1 MHSRIAMMKLHRL
14 QQAIRRPSVH
24 SIRIHYV
31 VCKRPVQLYR
41 GPRRPRRAYRLPPRR
56 PCSCVR
62 ASAWPCPSLLW
73 PFAVAATPLQLL
85 LQVWLSSPKQPRPS
99 SKAVWAEETGSHCPH
114 QLRASRSR
122 PSQPGRLQVH
132 QHGERRLTCHE
143 FGVLIFVPVLL
154 VLARIRLRK
163 QHQQRG

>member
-14 QQAIRRPSVH
+14 QQAIRRPAVH

-41 GPRRPRRAYRLPPRR
+41 GAPTA
-56 PCSCVR
+56 SCVR

-99 SKAVWAEETGSHCPH
+99 SKAVWAE
-114 QLRASRSR
+114 
-122 PSQPGRLQVH
+122 
-132 QHGERRLTCHE
+132 
-143 FGVLIFVPVLL
+143 
-154 VLARIRLRK
+154 
-163 QHQQRG
+163 